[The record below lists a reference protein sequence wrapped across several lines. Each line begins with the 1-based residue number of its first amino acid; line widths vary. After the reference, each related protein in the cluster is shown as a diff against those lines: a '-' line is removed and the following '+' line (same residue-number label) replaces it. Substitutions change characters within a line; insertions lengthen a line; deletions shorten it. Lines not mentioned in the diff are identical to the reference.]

1 MAMTRKM
8 VFHDP
13 FIMNTL
19 EQLVP
24 QDHLVRKLNYAIDW
38 DFIYPHVKNLYSPV
52 GRPSIDPV
60 ILFKMLVINI
70 VFGLKSM
77 RKTCREIEVNIAYRW
92 FLGISFDDCVP
103 NYSTW
108 SQNYIRRYNDSNVFE
123 EIFLHIVG
131 ELHRNGFLNLNTVYG
146 DSTHRKANANKNK
159 SIDVEIEIEA
169 KEYEKELLEEIN
181 LQREKEGK
189 KPYESIQKTE
199 IEFDEKTGEEKITVK
214 TKHVKTS
221 VTDPESGAY
230 HKGEHEKCYA
240 YSLQTFCEGNGFVL
254 AVNTVPGN
262 IHDSVSFF
270 EAYKKLENTF
280 PEEIHGVCLDAGY
293 KTPAIV
299 RRVIEDGRTIY
310 LPYKRPMTGKG
321 LFKKKE
327 YTYDEESDSY
337 VCPAGNVLEYKRTTR
352 EGYKQY
358 KSNGKECKEC
368 PFREQCTKSKNHVK
382 LIQRHFWEEYV
393 EAAEII
399 RHTSFWAEVYPKR
412 KETIERVFAENKEN
426 STLRFT
432 RLKGLKKN
440 QHDALMIFAC
450 HNLKKMANWKW
461 KKG

>member
-1 MAMTRKM
+1 MTKRTI
-8 VFHDP
+8 FNDP
-13 FIMNTL
+13 YIMNTL

-24 QDHLVRKLNYAIDW
+24 QNHLVRKLNYAIDW
-38 DFIYPHVKNLYSPV
+38 DFIYPLVEKLYSPV

-60 ILFKMLVINI
+60 VLFKMIVINK
-70 VFGLKSM
+70 VFGIHSM

-92 FLGISFDDCVP
+92 FLGISFEETVP

-108 SQNYIRRYNDSNVFE
+108 SQNYIRRYNDSNVFD
-123 EIFLHIVG
+123 EIFMHIIM
-131 ELHRNGFLNLNTVYG
+131 ELHRNNFLKMDIVYV

-159 SIDVEIEIEA
+159 SIDAEVEIEA

-181 LQREKEGK
+181 LQREADNK
-189 KPYESIQKTE
+189 KKYDSIRKTE
-199 IEFDEKTGEEKITVK
+199 IEYDENGNEKLVTQ
-214 TKHVKTS
+214 TKHVKLS

-240 YSLQTFCEGNGFVL
+240 YSLQTICEGNGFVL

-270 EAYKKLENTF
+270 DAYRKLENVF
-280 PEEIHGVCLDAGY
+280 PEKIGGVCLDAGY
-293 KTPAIV
+293 KTPAIA
-299 RRVIEDGRTIY
+299 RRIIEDGRTPY

-321 LFKKKE
+321 LYKKKD
-327 YTYDEESDSY
+327 YKYEEETDRY
-337 VCPAGNVLEYKRTTR
+337 ICPAENKLEYKRITR
-352 EGYKQY
+352 DGYKQY
-358 KSNGKECKEC
+358 KSNKKECGEC
-368 PFREQCTKSKNHVK
+368 PLLEKCTKAKKHEK
-382 LIQRHFWEEYV
+382 LIQRHIWEEYI
-393 EAAEII
+393 EQAEII
-399 RHTSFWAEVYPKR
+399 RHAPFWKDIYSKR

-432 RLKGLKKN
+432 RLRGLKKN

-461 KKG
+461 K